1 MENQNPW
8 ERSRIWT
15 RNTTDK
21 YLYFEIGFWKSIF
34 FILPS
39 NYRRTLLHLRIE
51 LDSTRMIRRVF
62 VSSFARNWTYPI
74 LKAYFL
80 SESVYD
86 CRHPWKSFKSAS
98 RASKERERR
107 KSKDWLLNII
117 VIGVRPFRVFFCC
130 KNVAYDWLLSVE
142 LKLSLKE
149 NQMNIN
155 KCVEQFKTIE
165 YFSTFFLS
173 SLVNLNR
180 WPMSLFLYFIVFL
193 DYPIGCW
200 QLEER
205 CRKQHFKL

>member
-21 YLYFEIGFWKSIF
+21 YLYFKIGFWKSIF

-62 VSSFARNWTYPI
+62 VNSFVRNWTYPI

-117 VIGVRPFRVFFCC
+117 VIGVRPFRVFFLLQECGL
-130 KNVAYDWLLSVE
+130 WLITLRRAEIILEGESNEHQQV
-142 LKLSLKE
+142 
-149 NQMNIN
+149 
-155 KCVEQFKTIE
+155 CRTIQNDRV
-165 YFSTFFLS
+165 FFPLFFLV
-173 SLVNLNR
+173 L
-180 WPMSLFLYFIVFL
+180 
-193 DYPIGCW
+193 
-200 QLEER
+200 
-205 CRKQHFKL
+205 